1 MDEGGRLCDSSRCR
15 EVIPE
20 VLGMLP
26 GRPFIAGALRDGAFG
41 VTACQFMVLFTGL
54 LPTWPAGRPAL
65 LSVRTRAWDA
75 PCAGAVR
82 AITVRF

>member
-1 MDEGGRLCDSSRCR
+1 MDEGGRLCESSRCR

-41 VTACQFMVLFTGL
+41 VTAC
-54 LPTWPAGRPAL
+54 
-65 LSVRTRAWDA
+65 
-75 PCAGAVR
+75 
-82 AITVRF
+82 